1 MKTMKSIKILLN
13 EDNLDGVIAVQDS
26 EWQTGELY
34 SAPRDKVDELLKNED
49 ALKNAGVYF
58 LLSKELVY
66 VGQSFNLST
75 RISQHQ
81 KHKDW
86 WQSVTILTTT
96 NDRFT
101 RTDIDYIESEF
112 IRRANK
118 LGRLDVENRNHGNT
132 IKVDKFNKVELDNYI
147 KEALFLLDLIGI
159 KVFNEKILKNPKIK
173 SGIDINLEDKY
184 ALLPIGKGAKKAA
197 LEYLTDQ
204 KGISFN
210 KNTSYATL
218 QLGKNTFWINPK
230 VGLLDVD
237 WKIVLNNV
245 NERKL
250 TVMHIPRNSLNL
262 RDNVYRT
269 GLITRKDAKHI
280 DEIDMELD
288 SKTFVDKR
296 SKVDFSKYI
305 VFEDTY

>member
-1 MKTMKSIKILLN
+1 MKTMKSIKLLLN

-66 VGQSFNLST
+66 VGQSFNLSN

-81 KHKDW
+81 KNKDW

-112 IRRANK
+112 IKRANK
-118 LGRLDVENRNHGNT
+118 LGRLDVENKNNGNS

-159 KVFNEKILKNPKIK
+159 KVFNDKKNKVVN
-173 SGIDINLEDKY
+173 SSVGIDINLETKY
-184 ALLPIGKGAKKAA
+184 ALLPIGKGAKKDT
-197 LEYLTDQ
+197 LNYLTEQ
-204 KGISFN
+204 KGIIFDR
-210 KNTSYATL
+210 NTSYATL
-218 QLGKNTFWINPK
+218 QLNKNTFWINPK
-230 VGLLDVD
+230 VVLLNVD

-245 NERKL
+245 EKRKI
-250 TVMHIPRNSLNL
+250 TVLSIPKNTL
-262 RDNVYRT
+262 RLKNNGT
-269 GLITRKDAKHI
+269 SGLIMRKDKKH
-280 DEIDMELD
+280 DNEIDLELD
-288 SKTFVDKR
+288 ANTFVDRR
-296 SKVDFSKYI
+296 SKVNFKEYI
-305 VFEDTY
+305 SFETNY

>member
-1 MKTMKSIKILLN
+1 MKSIKLLLN

-66 VGQSFNLST
+66 VGQSFNLSN

-81 KHKDW
+81 KNKDW

-112 IRRANK
+112 IKRANK
-118 LGRLDVENRNHGNT
+118 LGRLDVENKNNGNS

-159 KVFNEKILKNPKIK
+159 KVFNDKK
-173 SGIDINLEDKY
+173 SKTVNSSVGIDINLETKY
-184 ALLPIGKGAKKAA
+184 ALLPIGKGAKKDT
-197 LEYLTDQ
+197 LNYLTEQ
-204 KGISFN
+204 KGIIFDR
-210 KNTSYATL
+210 NTSYATL
-218 QLGKNTFWINPK
+218 QLNKNTFWINPK

-245 NERKL
+245 EKRKITVLSIPKNTLRLKNNEA
-250 TVMHIPRNSLNL
+250 S
-262 RDNVYRT
+262 
-269 GLITRKDAKHI
+269 GLIMRKDAKH
-280 DEIDMELD
+280 DNEIDLELD
-288 SKTFVDKR
+288 ANTLVDSR
-296 SKVDFSKYI
+296 SKVSFKGFI
-305 VFEDTY
+305 TFETNY